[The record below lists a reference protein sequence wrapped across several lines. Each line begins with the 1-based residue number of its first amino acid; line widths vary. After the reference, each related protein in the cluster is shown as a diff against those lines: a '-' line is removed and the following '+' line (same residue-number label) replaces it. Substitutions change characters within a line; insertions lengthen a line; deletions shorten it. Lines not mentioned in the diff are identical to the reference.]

1 MPSPAGLAAAEELG
15 PTAESKLASSSS
27 SVWGAKHWS
36 PRATPAELPKA
47 APEAELKDP
56 V

>member
-1 MPSPAGLAAAEELG
+1 MPSPAGLAAAKELG

-27 SVWGAKHWS
+27 VWGTKRWS
-36 PRATPAELPKA
+36 PRAAPAELPKA

>member
-1 MPSPAGLAAAEELG
+1 MPSPAGLAAVEELG
-15 PTAESKLASSSS
+15 PTAESELASSS
-27 SVWGAKHWS
+27 SVWGAKRWS
-36 PRATPAELPKA
+36 PRAAPAELPKV